1 MGKYQF
7 SVIQKYF
14 IWLEYGRKC
23 YLCKKPKDF
32 QDITVDHIVP
42 ERLDGTEDLEY
53 VRREFGLDESFVVN
67 DYPNWAAC
75 CVTCNQDKGVKIFKG
90 HRMSIYLDNAKKKA
104 QLIQARV
111 ERSSHKNGKGKS
123 LPQFPMNVFEGEY
136 EESMDI
142 EEQRNKLPKQ
152 PKIRNFA
159 VFAETAPETM
169 VTEESPTLGHDE
181 NKRRKKQP
189 KTMQIKDFL
198 NVADTA
204 LLLGM
209 SRTTIY
215 SYLKSGELECIRMGS
230 RTLIS
235 RQRIY
240 DKLPARDTACSDSA
254 SIRHNDFLNVT
265 QAASLLGL
273 SRTTIYGY
281 LKAGELECMRLGSSY
296 LISRQRIYDK
306 LPARDT
312 TRCFDSA
319 SIRHNDFL
327 NVTEA
332 ASLLGVSRT
341 TIYTYLKAGELEC
354 IRLGC
359 KTLIS
364 RQMIYDK
371 LSAGSTI

>member
-240 DKLPARDTACSDSA
+240 DKLPARDT
-254 SIRHNDFLNVT
+254 
-265 QAASLLGL
+265 
-273 SRTTIYGY
+273 
-281 LKAGELECMRLGSSY
+281 
-296 LISRQRIYDK
+296 
-306 LPARDT
+306 

-364 RQMIYDK
+364 GQMIYDK